1 MKLRTVL
8 FSLHVVSDT
17 VIWNLL
23 PFEDCGVCIGIIHA
37 ITLVGEDPRL
47 DAQYKH
53 NAYTARCS
61 NVLSFVAL

>member
-1 MKLRTVL
+1 MN
-8 FSLHVVSDT
+8 VVSDPI
-17 VIWNLL
+17 IWKSL
-23 PFEDCGVCIGIIHA
+23 PFEDCCVCIGIIHV

-47 DAQYKH
+47 DVQYSH